1 MLLKESYFNP
11 QQSSTAS
18 DIPEINYDPT
28 FSEYEEY
35 NNNTNWHDAVTQWGL
50 RQNHFVSVTG
60 GGEKATFRVSA
71 GFDNETGSVI
81 KQKLN
86 RFSTRVALDYYVS
99 ERIKIAT
106 NFSLTYTKNKKNY
119 DDLLAIA
126 QNKMPNMSIYEQD
139 ANGNDTSHYYEMLQS
154 ASSVFNG
161 DGNQKRLVNPVAS
174 ANLAKNN
181 ENTYDITPEL
191 QINYKLLG
199 VDDDHWRLDYEGR
212 VYMNIFHDYINKFY
226 PQELVTVNW
235 KDGVNTSSAYSSSS
249 VAFNT
254 KQTLTLTPHFNN
266 PDHSLMMLGRMEL
279 ISGTSNSQTTN
290 GRGLPS
296 GGITKPDAG
305 GIIKDLGSGYSDWRS
320 LYFTFSTHYSYKSRY
335 SADFS
340 LRADGT
346 SKFGP
351 SKRWGYFPAVSFR
364 WNISDEPFMK
374 ATRSW
379 LSMLSLRPSWGRVGN
394 QPSDNYL
401 YENKFAKSD
410 SYIDM
415 NAMSPTNLR
424 LNDLRWETVST
435 YDVGMDLGFLNDRL
449 RLTLEWYRSTTKDML
464 MSNVRIPS
472 NTGYLTLATDNVG
485 SMRNTG
491 WEINLTTNRLYE
503 RGKFYVDV
511 NASFG
516 NNRNEILSMNES
528 VLNSLNTQ
536 FGYQNRD
543 VLQRVQLHNPFGA
556 IYGFRYKGVYEYKY
570 STFCNMST
578 EEQKAFLAAGHTA
591 PVALAADGTVIYDD
605 KGIPIRMVYNYS
617 NDGTGTNYNFT
628 GGDAI
633 YEDVN
638 HDGNINELDIVY
650 LGSSLP
656 KLTGGFG
663 FTFNYSGWRLN
674 TQFTYR
680 VGNKILNLARL
691 DAESMISNNNQS
703 QAVNYRW
710 RKEGDQTSIPR
721 AMYGATSN
729 YNTLVSDRF
738 VEDGSFLRLN
748 YIQLSYG
755 LKAKSLKWIGLSGL
769 RFYLSANNLFCLT
782 KYQGVDPEISYGS
795 YGAATDT
802 GQTPRARSY
811 TLGITVDF

>member
-1 MLLKESYFNP
+1 
-11 QQSSTAS
+11 
-18 DIPEINYDPT
+18 
-28 FSEYEEY
+28 
-35 NNNTNWHDAVTQWGL
+35 
-50 RQNHFVSVTG
+50 
-60 GGEKATFRVSA
+60 
-71 GFDNETGSVI
+71 
-81 KQKLN
+81 
-86 RFSTRVALDYYVS
+86 
-99 ERIKIAT
+99 
-106 NFSLTYTKNKKNY
+106 
-119 DDLLAIA
+119 
-126 QNKMPNMSIYEQD
+126 
-139 ANGNDTSHYYEMLQS
+139 
-154 ASSVFNG
+154 
-161 DGNQKRLVNPVAS
+161 
-174 ANLAKNN
+174 
-181 ENTYDITPEL
+181 
-191 QINYKLLG
+191 
-199 VDDDHWRLDYEGR
+199 
-212 VYMNIFHDYINKFY
+212 
-226 PQELVTVNW
+226 
-235 KDGVNTSSAYSSSS
+235 
-249 VAFNT
+249 
-254 KQTLTLTPHFNN
+254 
-266 PDHSLMMLGRMEL
+266 
-279 ISGTSNSQTTN
+279 
-290 GRGLPS
+290 
-296 GGITKPDAG
+296 
-305 GIIKDLGSGYSDWRS
+305 
-320 LYFTFSTHYSYKSRY
+320 
-335 SADFS
+335 
-340 LRADGT
+340 
-346 SKFGP
+346 
-351 SKRWGYFPAVSFR
+351 
-364 WNISDEPFMK
+364 
-374 ATRSW
+374 
-379 LSMLSLRPSWGRVGN
+379 
-394 QPSDNYL
+394 
-401 YENKFAKSD
+401 
-410 SYIDM
+410 
-415 NAMSPTNLR
+415 MSPTNLR

-638 HDGNINELDIVY
+638 HDGNINELDIVF

>member
-296 GGITKPDAG
+296 GGISKPDAG

>member
-1 MLLKESYFNP
+1 
-11 QQSSTAS
+11 
-18 DIPEINYDPT
+18 
-28 FSEYEEY
+28 
-35 NNNTNWHDAVTQWGL
+35 
-50 RQNHFVSVTG
+50 
-60 GGEKATFRVSA
+60 
-71 GFDNETGSVI
+71 
-81 KQKLN
+81 
-86 RFSTRVALDYYVS
+86 
-99 ERIKIAT
+99 
-106 NFSLTYTKNKKNY
+106 
-119 DDLLAIA
+119 
-126 QNKMPNMSIYEQD
+126 
-139 ANGNDTSHYYEMLQS
+139 
-154 ASSVFNG
+154 
-161 DGNQKRLVNPVAS
+161 
-174 ANLAKNN
+174 
-181 ENTYDITPEL
+181 
-191 QINYKLLG
+191 
-199 VDDDHWRLDYEGR
+199 
-212 VYMNIFHDYINKFY
+212 MNIFHDYINKFY

-680 VGNKILNLARL
+680 VGNKILNYWCPLNRHNDL
-691 DAESMISNNNQS
+691 WNPFGLKESRSKH
-703 QAVNYRW
+703 Y
-710 RKEGDQTSIPR
+710 
-721 AMYGATSN
+721 ATSPSFN
-729 YNTLVSDRF
+729 F
-738 VEDGSFLRLN
+738 VHFQE
-748 YIQLSYG
+748 G
-755 LKAKSLKWIGLSGL
+755 LPTPSPMLPPNP
-769 RFYLSANNLFCLT
+769 FP
-782 KYQGVDPEISYGS
+782 GV
-795 YGAATDT
+795 
-802 GQTPRARSY
+802 PRIRERQYS
-811 TLGITVDF
+811 T